1 MVSLSRA
8 SISEEEH
15 NENLLEVGNELLQQP
30 PSSKEEL
37 LEKLDKLEHLLSPV
51 KQIPSV
57 SMRDAF
63 RPAMEALVAD
73 GLLRHCDMDLK
84 VSVASC
90 ISEIM
95 RITAPDQPYKDSIL
109 KASTTHTVFFAQNGK
124 SDLLQVFLLT
134 KLFCYVI
141 DSSDSVVFMH
151 L

>member
-1 MVSLSRA
+1 MVQSLLFG
-8 SISEEEH
+8 IC
-15 NENLLEVGNELLQQP
+15 NFQ
-30 PSSKEEL
+30 
-37 LEKLDKLEHLLSPV
+37 KLEHFLSLV
-51 KQIPSV
+51 KQILSV
-57 SMRDAF
+57 STRYTF
-63 RPAMEALVAD
+63 RHAMEALVAD
-73 GLLRHCDMDLK
+73 GLLRHPDMDVK
-84 VSVASC
+84 VSITSC

-134 KLFCYVI
+134 KRFWYVI